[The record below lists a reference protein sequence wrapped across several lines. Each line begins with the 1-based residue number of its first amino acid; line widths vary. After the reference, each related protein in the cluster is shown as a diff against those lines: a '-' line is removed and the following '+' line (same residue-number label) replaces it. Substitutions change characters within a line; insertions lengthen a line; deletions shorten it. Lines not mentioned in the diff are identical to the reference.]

1 MSRDWLA
8 LRLEAPLMAFGGEA
22 VDQVGPTRTYPGTS
36 LLAGL
41 LANALG
47 WRWGDFEAHRTLQD
61 RLVWAAA
68 ILRDGRRITDSQ
80 NARLYEDD
88 AGWTTRGVPEGRK
101 PSPSYGARDATGR
114 KFLTHRRQR
123 DYLADAAVLVVLTL
137 NGEGTPM
144 LDDLARALDRP
155 ARPLFIGRKPC
166 LPATRLL
173 VGQVAAPT
181 AHAALLALDAGGAL
195 AVWPQG
201 EGPEGDR
208 LLDLAD
214 LRNWAT
220 GLPGGSRRVVEGRL

>member
-8 LRLEAPLMAFGGEA
+8 LKLEAPLMAFGGEA
-22 VDQVGPTRTYPGTS
+22 VDQVGPTRAYPGTS

-47 WRWGDFEAHRTLQD
+47 WRWGDFEAHAALQD

-68 ILRDGRRITDSQ
+68 ILREGRRITDSQ

-88 AGWTTRGVPEGRK
+88 AGWTTRGAPEGRK
-101 PSPSYGARDATGR
+101 PSPSYGARDTTGR

-123 DYLADAAVLVVLTL
+123 DYLADAAVLVTLTL
-137 NGEGTPM
+137 VGEGTPTFG
-144 LDDLARALDRP
+144 DLEAALDRP
-155 ARPLFIGRKPC
+155 ARPLFIGRKSC
-166 LPATRLL
+166 LPASRLL
-173 VGQVAAPT
+173 AGRVAAPT
-181 AHAALLALDAGGAL
+181 AHAALLALDARGSR
-195 AVWPQG
+195 AVWPED

-220 GLPGGSRRVVEGRL
+220 GLPGGAHRVVEGRL